1 MTMVLGPTSLSLAA
15 PFSSDLIT
23 YANFTVTRMP
33 NSGVED
39 VGKVAKIKPSK
50 EFVWREKM
58 AFSYRVRR
66 EKLKGKHTS
75 LVRARAS
82 APAAPES
89 LARMLSTPLAR
100 CATHLRR
107 GAILCGFGTLRL
119 RTCAGWHA
127 KTERAP
133 FSRHPCSQ
141 DILDMRCKKK
151 ADRMCM

>member
-66 EKLKGKHTS
+66 EKLTGKHTS
-75 LVRARAS
+75 LVRTRALGPGGPGVSRAHVEHAAGMLCHAFTAWRNFVWLWHPAS
-82 APAAPES
+82 ADVRRV
-89 LARMLSTPLAR
+89 AR
-100 CATHLRR
+100 
-107 GAILCGFGTLRL
+107 
-119 RTCAGWHA
+119 
-127 KTERAP
+127 KN
-133 FSRHPCSQ
+133 
-141 DILDMRCKKK
+141 
-151 ADRMCM
+151 